1 MPWLNYHH
9 LLYFWTVARTGTIA
23 LAGRELH
30 LSQPT
35 ISTQI
40 KTLEDALGQRLF
52 QRQGRRLALTD
63 TGRVVFRYADDIF
76 RLGRE
81 MTEVLSRGPIGQ
93 ALRFSVGVADVIPK
107 MVAQRLIE
115 PAYEAVP
122 DLQLQCDE
130 GPLVQLLARLA
141 LHELDVVLSEQP
153 APNDIKV
160 RAFSHKLGSSG
171 TSFFG
176 HKSLG
181 ALGKRFPASLD
192 GAPMLFTSR
201 GTWGRAELDAWLQ
214 KKGLRPRTVG
224 EFDDSALMKVFGAQG
239 RGVFTSPTAIEGE
252 VARQLDVVVLGRAPE
267 LVQSFY
273 AISVERRLRHPAVV
287 AVAESARRDLF
298 G

>member
-23 LAGRELH
+23 LAGKELH

-63 TGRVVFRYADDIF
+63 TGRVVYRYADDIF

-81 MTEVLSRGPIGQ
+81 MTEVLSRGPVGQ
-93 ALRFSVGVADVIPK
+93 PLRFSVGVADVIPK
-107 MVAQRLIE
+107 YVAQRLIE
-115 PAYEAVP
+115 PAFDVVP
-122 DLQLQCDE
+122 ELQLQCDE
-130 GPLVQLLARLA
+130 GPLSQLLARLA

-171 TSFFG
+171 TSFFA
-176 HKSLG
+176 SR
-181 ALGKRFPASLD
+181 ALAPLAKRFPASLD
-192 GAPMLFTSR
+192 GAPMLFSSR
-201 GTWGRAELDAWLQ
+201 GTWVRGEVDAWLQ
-214 KKGLRPRTVG
+214 KRGLRPRIVG
-224 EFDDSALMKVFGAQG
+224 EFDDSALMKTFGSQG
-239 RGVFTSPTAIEGE
+239 RGVFTAPTAIEAELAKPGD
-252 VARQLDVVVLGRAPE
+252 LVVLGRAPE

-287 AVAESARRDLF
+287 AVAETARRDLF

>member
-23 LAGRELH
+23 LAGKELH

-63 TGRVVFRYADDIF
+63 TGRVVYRYADDIF

-81 MTEVLSRGPIGQ
+81 MTEVLSRGPVGQ

-107 MVAQRLIE
+107 MVAQRLLE
-115 PAYEAVP
+115 PAFDAVP
-122 DLQLQCDE
+122 DVQLQCDE
-130 GPLVQLLARLA
+130 GPLAQLLARLA

-160 RAFSHKLGSSG
+160 RAFSHKLGGSG

-176 HKSLG
+176 HRSLG
-181 ALGKRFPASLD
+181 GLARRFPASLD
-192 GAPMLFTSR
+192 GAPVLLPNR
-201 GTWGRAELDAWLQ
+201 GTWLRGELDSWFQ
-214 KKGLRPRTVG
+214 KKGVRPRLVG
-224 EFDDSALMKVFGAQG
+224 EFDDSALMKVFGARG
-239 RGVFTSPTAIEGE
+239 RGVFTAPTAIETE
-252 VARQLDVVVLGRAPE
+252 VGKELDVVLLGRAPE
-267 LVQSFY
+267 LMQSFY

-287 AVAESARRDLF
+287 AVAETARRDLF